1 MATLNIKGF
10 PEDLYRSLGELAK
23 EDRRSLSGEVIYLL
37 ELAIETSISKKK
49 SILQLRGLGKK
60 YWKGIDA
67 SRHVS
72 KERDSWE

>member
-10 PEDLYRSLGELAK
+10 PEDLYHSLAERAK
-23 EDRRSLSGEVIYLL
+23 KDRRSLSGEVIYLL
-37 ELAIETSISKKK
+37 EWAVESTTPKKK

-60 YWKGIDA
+60 YWKNIDA
-67 SRHVS
+67 SKHVS

>member
-1 MATLNIKGF
+1 MATLNIKNF
-10 PEDLYRSLGELAK
+10 PEDLYHALGELAK

-37 ELAIETSISKKK
+37 EWALEANIPKKK

-60 YWKGIDA
+60 YWKNSDPA
-67 SRHVS
+67 KHVS